1 MRNITRWMLDTEV
14 KVFHESISHF
24 MKWPWNCIS
33 WNALKEKLDSV
44 SLPLRKVAWKK
55 MYPPPYD
62 HMSAVVETSFF
73 RPKNVG
79 FLNSKLWRAAD
90 ANQIVNW
97 LRPRLIY
104 WKITHFGHCNYVV
117 LSWGGLIFTPSSFQ
131 IFTHFISRK
140 DDDMDI
146 ENLTKVLP
154 EVDFPVHGVI
164 LKVMK

>member
-1 MRNITRWMLDTEV
+1 M
-14 KVFHESISHF
+14 
-24 MKWPWNCIS
+24 PWKKNWTVYPC
-33 WNALKEKLDSV
+33 LYER
-44 SLPLRKVAWKK
+44 LREKK

-104 WKITHFGHCNYVV
+104 WKIAHFGHCNYVV

>member
-1 MRNITRWMLDTEV
+1 MNFGYWS
-14 KVFHESISHF
+14 KSISYF